1 MPVAYKLVR
10 TRFEL
15 ERKRIFVRI
24 DVHSHLNYLPYLEYL
39 AGRSALPKGVLRGG
53 TYFTSCTGG
62 YEHAS
67 PITHTDVD
75 QKLRAMED
83 LGIGMS
89 ILSHGMPGPELLG
102 GQEADDWASRIND
115 HLAQVI
121 ESNPGKFQAWATLGW
136 GTAERTIAEIDRCV
150 NQLGFKGVYIFSNI
164 NQKTLDSKEF
174 WPVYKHIERLGVAM
188 DMHPT
193 APINMNGIDHRPL
206 VPGMA
211 FMFDTTLATVRMV
224 MSGIFEEYPDL
235 KLIVPHTGGFVPFIR
250 GRVGRMIDAWTSP
263 NDWTDLSDSSQV
275 SFDKIYVD
283 TVAHSPAALEY
294 CYQMFGADKLLYGTD
309 HPFAHFDEYN
319 IMVDGLACTDTE
331 RELINHGNA
340 ELLLGL

>member
-1 MPVAYKLVR
+1 M
-10 TRFEL
+10 
-15 ERKRIFVRI
+15 RI
-24 DVHSHLNYLPYLEYL
+24 DVHSHLVYLPYLEYL
-39 AGRSALPKGVLRGG
+39 TGRNSLPDGVLRDG
-53 TYFTSCTGG
+53 TYFVSCTGG
-62 YEHAS
+62 YLHAS
-67 PITHTDVD
+67 PIMHADVD
-75 QKLRAMED
+75 QKLRDMDD

-102 GQEADDWASRIND
+102 GQLADDWATRIND
-115 HLAQVI
+115 HLAEVI
-121 ESNPGKFQAWATLGW
+121 QSYPGKFQAWATLGW
-136 GTAERTIAEIDRCV
+136 GSAERTITEIDRCV
-150 NQLGFKGVYIFSNI
+150 NQLGFMGVYLFSNI

-174 WPVYKHIERLGVAM
+174 WPVYKHIEDLGIPM

-224 MSGIFEEYPDL
+224 TSGGCEEYPGL

-263 NDWTDLSDSSQV
+263 DDWADLSESSQD
-275 SFDKIYVD
+275 SFQKIYVD
-283 TVAHSPAALEY
+283 TVAHSPEALEY
-294 CYQMFGADKLLYGTD
+294 CLKVYGADKLLYGTD
-309 HPFAHFDEYN
+309 HPFAHFEVYN
-319 IMVDGLACTDTE
+319 EMVDNLDCSESD

-340 ELLLGL
+340 ERIIGL